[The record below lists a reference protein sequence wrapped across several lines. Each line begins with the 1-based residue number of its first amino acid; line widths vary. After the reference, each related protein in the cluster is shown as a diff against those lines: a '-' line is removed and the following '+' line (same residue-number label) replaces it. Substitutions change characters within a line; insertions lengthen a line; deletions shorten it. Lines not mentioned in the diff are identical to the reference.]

1 MACPRCGCRMV
12 SKVGS
17 GKATSLICSD
27 CGLTQR
33 PASTVMIRPNPVG
46 QLISAVLMSLFALT
60 AIGLMAIKDQ
70 QSQSLLDE
78 DQIQRNEGRNR
89 RSAAGRRWIVIPGIP
104 ASNLSR

>member
-12 SKVGS
+12 SKVGT

-33 PASTVMIRPNPVG
+33 PASTVIRTNPLG
-46 QLISAVLMSLFALT
+46 QLVSAVLMSLFALT

-70 QSQSLLDE
+70 QSPSLLDE
-78 DQIQRNEGRNR
+78 DQVQRNEARSS
-89 RSAAGRRWIVIPGIP
+89 RSAAGRRWIVIPGLP
-104 ASNLSR
+104 ASSLNR